1 MKKQA
6 AWVTIF
12 CCFWLSGIVVGPVEA
27 QEGQGDG
34 LSNFTSRI
42 AEVFGT
48 PTKEAVALRGEEPES
63 NVTSRRGRGQGPENN
78 VTSSH
83 VFQATLDL
91 IAEIETLR
99 EGMAVVDYP
108 GEAEPQEGRAPVH
121 AYVKAS
127 EVLEKVDRIQNR
139 LGIEAVVPGFIYHI
153 PAKQI
158 VPADVL
164 GQVHRTLEEIRK
176 IKSQLFI
183 EEAIEPASFVNGKM
197 PSLVYKNLGDAS
209 LLLDALVERPI
220 TPSDV
225 FGRLEYVYDD
235 MELIAANLKV
245 SLNRELPA
253 VDGRKSLKD
262 VARLILRASYKIIDL
277 ENKLGM
283 EASSVPQLTFVRMTP
298 AENFERT
305 NILLAEMNRIKV
317 HLNIDRLHEPRPV
330 PRGKNP
336 TDTFT
341 QVARILRNL
350 DILTEVATPVP
361 GVGQSG
367 RQTPGVGQSGGR
379 TPGVGRSGR

>member
-6 AWVTIF
+6 TWATIF

-27 QEGQGDG
+27 QEGQGNG

-42 AEVFGT
+42 AEVFGA
-48 PTKEAVALRGEEPES
+48 PTREAAALRGEGPES
-63 NVTSRRGRGQGPENN
+63 N

-108 GEAEPQEGRAPVH
+108 GEAESQEGRAPVH

-164 GQVHRTLEEIRK
+164 GQVHRTLEEIRM

-183 EEAIEPASFVNGKM
+183 EKAIEPASFVNGKT
-197 PSLVYKNLGDAS
+197 PSLVYKNL
-209 LLLDALVERPI
+209 
-220 TPSDV
+220 
-225 FGRLEYVYDD
+225 
-235 MELIAANLKV
+235 
-245 SLNRELPA
+245 
-253 VDGRKSLKD
+253 
-262 VARLILRASYKIIDL
+262 
-277 ENKLGM
+277 
-283 EASSVPQLTFVRMTP
+283 
-298 AENFERT
+298 
-305 NILLAEMNRIKV
+305 
-317 HLNIDRLHEPRPV
+317 
-330 PRGKNP
+330 
-336 TDTFT
+336 
-341 QVARILRNL
+341 
-350 DILTEVATPVP
+350 
-361 GVGQSG
+361 
-367 RQTPGVGQSGGR
+367 
-379 TPGVGRSGR
+379 

>member
-1 MKKQA
+1 MKKQF

-12 CCFWLSGIVVGPVEA
+12 CCFWLSGIVVEPVEA

-42 AEVFGT
+42 AEVFGA
-48 PTKEAVALRGEEPES
+48 PTKEATALRGRGSES
-63 NVTSRRGRGQGPENN
+63 N

-108 GEAEPQEGRAPVH
+108 GEAEFQEGRAPVH

-127 EVLEKVDRIQNR
+127 EVLEKVARVQNR
-139 LGIEAVVPGFIYHI
+139 LGIEAVVPGFI

-164 GQVHRTLEEIRK
+164 GQVHRTLEEIRE
-176 IKSQLFI
+176 IKAQLFI
-183 EEAIEPASFVNGKM
+183 EKAIEPASLANGKT

-235 MELIAANLKV
+235 MELIATKLKV

-253 VDGRKSLKD
+253 VDGEKSLKD

-277 ENKLGM
+277 ENRLGM
-283 EASSVPQLTFVRMTP
+283 DASSVPQVAIERVTP
-298 AENFERT
+298 AENFEGT

-317 HLNIDRLHEPRPV
+317 HLSIDRLHEPRPV
-330 PRGKNP
+330 PRDRKP
-336 TDTFT
+336 TDTFA
-341 QVARILRNL
+341 QGARILRNL
-350 DILTEVATPVP
+350 DILAEVATPSSS
-361 GVGQSG
+361 VGRSE
-367 RQTPGVGQSGGR
+367 RQAPS
-379 TPGVGRSGR
+379 VGRSGRQAPSVGRSGR